1 MLEKLTTNIQ
11 EKKQK
16 NSILNELVINIAQG
30 NYFI

>member
-30 NYFI
+30 NYFL

>member
-1 MLEKLTTNIQ
+1 MLEKLITNIH

-30 NYFI
+30 NLCL